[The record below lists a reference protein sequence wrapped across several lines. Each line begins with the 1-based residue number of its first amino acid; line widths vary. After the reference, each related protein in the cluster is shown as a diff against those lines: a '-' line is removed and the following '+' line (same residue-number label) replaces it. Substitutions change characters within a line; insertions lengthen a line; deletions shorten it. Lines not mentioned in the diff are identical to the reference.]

1 MNIKPVIVGFGL
13 LVLIL
18 GAYKSHS
25 YAPLFFLL
33 EFPDH
38 ADFSAAFVGEF
49 DDEDL
54 MEPIR
59 LELVTMEGKPAFYT
73 SHLRTTV
80 CDDEVCEIMHIHL
93 FWDLTGVYAGFDTV
107 AGHPL
112 TKFDHEP
119 FTSEDYL
126 KLHQL
131 LMNDGSILKFKA
143 KEELIDKE
151 KVSASDV
158 VDGTTGATALEI
170 REEIVEGALYTSYT
184 LWHLAYSGAI
194 KKKLNQHTEEVYDD
208 ELKSHFLQS
217 SRSSYQVFAVERF
230 LKEDFIEYQPDLLE
244 AIKEGIPL
252 LRKQILNKLPASLW
266 EHEGMQT
273 ELCNRFYLMDVNSK
287 TLLLSGLNKSTI
299 IHSKSLQ
306 LLSQHIYMMNKN
318 QLAVFLTILAKQEQ
332 LAPIVLANLKKAVED
347 QHFEFGYLIEDRLG
361 KLPEY

>member
-1 MNIKPVIVGFGL
+1 
-13 LVLIL
+13 
-18 GAYKSHS
+18 
-25 YAPLFFLL
+25 
-33 EFPDH
+33 
-38 ADFSAAFVGEF
+38 
-49 DDEDL
+49 
-54 MEPIR
+54 
-59 LELVTMEGKPAFYT
+59 
-73 SHLRTTV
+73 
-80 CDDEVCEIMHIHL
+80 
-93 FWDLTGVYAGFDTV
+93 
-107 AGHPL
+107 
-112 TKFDHEP
+112 
-119 FTSEDYL
+119 
-126 KLHQL
+126 
-131 LMNDGSILKFKA
+131 
-143 KEELIDKE
+143 LIDKE

-170 REEIVEGALYTSYT
+170 REEVVEGALYTSYT

-194 KKKLNQHTEEVYDD
+194 KNKLNQHTEEVYDD

-217 SRSSYQVFAVERF
+217 SRSSYQLFAVERF

-273 ELCNRFYLMDVNSK
+273 EL
-287 TLLLSGLNKSTI
+287 LLLSGLNKSTI